1 MLSDSLYRTGALVKH
16 NLILR
21 LRDPA
26 QLISYLVTPMV
37 LMLLLKPLY
46 TKALYA
52 GAQGG
57 GIVQT
62 VTGQVVMFSVFAM
75 AIVGNAIFVE
85 REWRTW
91 DRLRASRATQA
102 ELLIGKSVPVF
113 AVLLLQQ
120 AVLIGYGCLV
130 ISMPVPKSLGLLAF
144 AVVVWGLTLMS
155 MGSALA
161 TVVRSR
167 GDLMMASDVGS
178 ITVSALGGALLP
190 VSLMPGW
197 ARDVAPFSPGYW
209 GLSMIRTAVDGQ
221 TADTLRSA
229 LVCLGITLVA
239 GAFASYRLARGWGR
253 SRLV

>member
-1 MLSDSLYRTGALVKH
+1 M
-16 NLILR
+16 
-21 LRDPA
+21 
-26 QLISYLVTPMV
+26 
-37 LMLLLKPLY
+37 
-46 TKALYA
+46 
-52 GAQGG
+52 
-57 GIVQT
+57 
-62 VTGQVVMFSVFAM
+62 MFSVFAM

-91 DRLRASRATQA
+91 DRLRASRATRG
-102 ELLIGKSVPVF
+102 ELLIGKALPVYV
-113 AVLLLQQ
+113 VLMLQQ
-120 AVLIGYGCLV
+120 AVLVGYGCLMV
-130 ISMPVPKSLGLLAF
+130 GMPAPRSMGLLVLAL
-144 AVVVWGLTLMS
+144 AVWGFTLMT

-178 ITVSALGGALLP
+178 IAIAAMGGALLP

-197 ARDVAPFSPGYW
+197 ARAAAPFSPGYW
-209 GLSMIRTAVDGQ
+209 GLTMIRAAIDGG

-229 LVCLGITLVA
+229 LVCLGIALAA

>member
-1 MLSDSLYRTGALVKH
+1 MSSDSLYRTGALIRH

-37 LMLLLKPLY
+37 FMLLLKPLY
-46 TKALYA
+46 TKALYSNT
-52 GAQGG
+52 QGG

-62 VTGQVVMFSVFAM
+62 VTGQLVMFSVFAM
-75 AIVGNAIFVE
+75 AIVGNAIFIE

-91 DRLRASRATQA
+91 DRLRASRATRG
-102 ELLIGKSVPVF
+102 ELLIGKSLPVF
-113 AVLLLQQ
+113 AVLMLQQ
-120 AVLIGYGCLV
+120 VVLVSYGCLV
-130 ISMPVPKSLGLLAF
+130 VGMPAPRSVGLLAL
-144 AVVVWGLTLMS
+144 AMTVWGFTLMT

-167 GDLMMASDVGS
+167 GDLMMACDVGS
-178 ITVSALGGALLP
+178 ITISAIGGALLP

-197 ARDVAPFSPGYW
+197 ARSTAPFSPGYW
-209 GLSMIRTAVDGQ
+209 GLTMIRAAVEGH
-221 TADTLRSA
+221 TADTLRCA
-229 LVCLGITLVA
+229 LVCLGIALAAGTL
-239 GAFASYRLARGWGR
+239 ASYRLARGWGR